1 MIKIQIKIKTYTE
14 SGAMKRFKHTVLLFL
29 FLVLLWALLTPHNMQ
44 EIWAGVAVSALVA
57 LFTLRMDPV
66 LGDLKLTP
74 KSFLYL
80 LIYIFVFIKELV
92 ISNLDVAR
100 RVVDPKLPIK
110 PGIVKVKTKLNSR
123 IGRTILANSIT
134 LTPGTLTVDIKDEY
148 LYIHWIEIKHD
159 DLEGATKDIV
169 QKFEKYLEVIF
180 G

>member
-1 MIKIQIKIKTYTE
+1 
-14 SGAMKRFKHTVLLFL
+14 
-29 FLVLLWALLTPHNMQ
+29 MQ
-44 EIWAGVAVSALVA
+44 EIWAGVAVAALVA

-66 LGDLKLTP
+66 LGDIKLTP

-92 ISNLDVAR
+92 ISNFDVAR

-110 PGIVKVKTKLNSR
+110 PGIIKVKTILHSN
-123 IGRTILANSIT
+123 IGKTILANSIT

-148 LYIHWIEIKHD
+148 LYIHWIEIKHN
-159 DLEGATKDIV
+159 DLEGATRDIV
-169 QKFEKYLEVIF
+169 AKFEKYLEVIF

>member
-1 MIKIQIKIKTYTE
+1 
-14 SGAMKRFKHTVLLFL
+14 MKRFKHTVLLFL
-29 FLVLLWALLTPHNMQ
+29 FLVLLWTLLAPHNIQ
-44 EIWAGVAVSALVA
+44 EIWAGVAVAALVA

-66 LGDLKLTP
+66 LGDIKLTP

-92 ISNLDVAR
+92 ISNFDVAR

-110 PGIVKVKTKLNSR
+110 PGIIKVKTILHSN
-123 IGRTILANSIT
+123 IGKTILANSIT

-148 LYIHWIEIKHD
+148 LYIHWIEIKHN
-159 DLEGATKDIV
+159 DLEGATRDIV
-169 QKFEKYLEVIF
+169 AKFEKYLEVIF